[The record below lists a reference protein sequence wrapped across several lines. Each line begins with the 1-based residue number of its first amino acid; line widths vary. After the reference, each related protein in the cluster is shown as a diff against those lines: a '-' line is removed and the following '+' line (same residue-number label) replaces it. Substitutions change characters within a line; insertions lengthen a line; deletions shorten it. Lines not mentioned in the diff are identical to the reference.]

1 PFTDRRKCQ
10 PAESAYVIRVV
21 IMAVKERRK
30 EILQKKSIRAMKVN
44 AIKTCFNGS
53 FYDVFRL
60 K

>member
-1 PFTDRRKCQ
+1 
-10 PAESAYVIRVV
+10 
-21 IMAVKERRK
+21 MAVKERRK